1 MSARFR
7 DMAPLIRRLRQ
18 GVRDYAGAPAVQ
30 ELGGF
35 DRRGFAARYGFV
47 PGGLP
52 RPEIVL
58 ARDVALELGHPCTAA
73 QSFVLLT
80 TGDGVHSGRLT
91 RVGPDLDE
99 LERRPGGPTARHP
112 FAQVVLLCVSPVSP
126 PDPFV
131 VDNAQYLTDRLPGY
145 MVRSVP
151 GRLWARIS
159 RAGRRAGL
167 DLTVL
172 GMGLMAR
179 YLELD
184 GVSGV
189 EVVFVTSSAR
199 DVEALATLAHEAR
212 ILAGQHKK
220 LVLSA
225 DGEVDCLDLN
235 CEACDERAICD
246 ALRDVIVRRRK
257 YA

>member
-1 MSARFR
+1 
-7 DMAPLIRRLRQ
+7 MAPLIRRLRQ
-18 GVRDYAGAPAVQ
+18 CVRDYASAPAVQ

-35 DRRGFAARYGFV
+35 DRRAFAVRTGYA
-47 PGGLP
+47 PGGLV
-52 RPEIVL
+52 RPELVL
-58 ARDVALELGHPCTAA
+58 APDVALELGHPRTAA
-73 QSFVLLT
+73 QSFVLLCI
-80 TGDGVHSGRLT
+80 GDGVHPGRLT
-91 RVGPDLDE
+91 RVGPDLE
-99 LERRPGGPTARHP
+99 GLERRPGGPTTRHP
-112 FAQVVLLCVSPVSP
+112 FAQVVLLCVSPDSP

-131 VDNAQYLTDRLPGY
+131 LDHAQDLTDRLPGY
-145 MVRSVP
+145 MVRWVP

-172 GMGLMAR
+172 GQALMTR

-184 GVSGV
+184 GVLAV
-189 EVVFVTSSAR
+189 EVLFITSSSA
-199 DVEALATLAHEAR
+199 DVEALAPLAHEAR
-212 ILAGQHKK
+212 ILSGQHKK

-225 DGEVDCLDLN
+225 DGGVDCLDLN

-246 ALRDVIVRRRK
+246 GLRDVIVRRRR